1 MNDFEFPRNAETTQ
15 LQEKLETL
23 IEQHKQK
30 CKLYENARKN
40 KNIEMSNRLYNDT
53 KILWKSIEDTKKEI
67 VKRTEI

>member
-1 MNDFEFPRNAETTQ
+1 MNDFEFSRNTEITQ
-15 LQEKLETL
+15 LQEKLGTL

-40 KNIEMSNRLYNDT
+40 KNIEMSNRLYDDT
-53 KILWKSIEDTKKEI
+53 KILWKSIEDIKKEI